1 MIHFQGKR
9 RRFVSKIICNEI
21 MRNKISSSR
30 NLVNIRRVDLIIS
43 IVDIKKTS
51 NHILRLLFTS
61 IYTNFVLLHK
71 SVENMF
77 WLQTQGDTFERVQ
90 VLLRRASAIA
100 YLQFKPLVKLTLT
113 IESEIFLKSCILG

>member
-43 IVDIKKTS
+43 IVDIKKNLESHFKTFI
-51 NHILRLLFTS
+51 HI
-61 IYTNFVLLHK
+61 NLHK
-71 SVENMF
+71 FCSA
-77 WLQTQGDTFERVQ
+77 TQ
-90 VLLRRASAIA
+90 
-100 YLQFKPLVKLTLT
+100 K
-113 IESEIFLKSCILG
+113 C